1 MALTRTIQKLTAPM
15 QRRIR
20 LMVGRAIIRLVNDAA
35 RVQEAQVTLLEDETR
50 DGVERFQE
58 YGFTSVPL
66 PGAEAIMVSVSG
78 NRDHGVIIAVEDR
91 RYRLTGIEGGEVA
104 LYTDEGDKIHLKRGN
119 AIDIETDTLTINA
132 TTKVQ
137 INTPLLQVTGGDV
150 KADTISLKTHKHGG
164 VTTGS
169 GQTGVPV

>member
-1 MALTRTIQKLTAPM
+1 M

-119 AIDIETDTLTINA
+119 AIDIDTDTLTINA

-137 INTPLLQVTGGDV
+137 VNTPLLQVTGGDV